1 MNMYKWRGRCTA
13 ANGNSAKS
21 SIWKNTK
28 RCWLYF
34 SYKIK
39 KKTWRVKSFKVFY
52 NSTTIILSPICHWMS
67 NNKFTRHAA
76 KGPVWDLNPG
86 QLQRGQGHITW
97 DVCSTNWTNSCPK
110 FARFL
115 LKNLECFLARIRL
128 KNAEAKSES
137 GSKKWM
143 AEPFL
148 AWPPPC

>member
-110 FARFL
+110 FDFCWKIWNAFSHVFDWKT
-115 LKNLECFLARIRL
+115 LKQKASQGQ
-128 KNAEAKSES
+128 KNEWQS
-137 GSKKWM
+137 
-143 AEPFL
+143 PF
-148 AWPPPC
+148 